1 MRPQLGRVFRVLA
14 VEALQ
19 DGVRRRIVPVIAVV
33 SLLSLSVIDTCTSC
47 AMPNVVV
54 DGQPQAIPEAS
65 GWSGVSIVILL
76 GLWTVVL
83 AGILAADHLAESVS
97 DGTARL
103 VLARPVGRGTFAL
116 SRLAGALGITY
127 VTGAVLLG
135 TAIFLLQARHGL
147 PLAPALLAAL
157 ACASSALIVGALSMT
172 ASLWLPRT
180 VTSLLVLLF
189 VGALASL
196 NLGVLAGAELT
207 GLFGV
212 IERVGPPLASG
223 MAVALAPWIAPTEVP
238 GDPLE
243 LALRLGLWCV
253 GSASLLVV
261 AFRRTEL
268 RG

>member
-1 MRPQLGRVFRVLA
+1 MRPQLGRVFGVLS

-33 SLLSLSVIDTCTSC
+33 SLLSLSVIDSCTSC
-47 AMPNVVV
+47 GMPNVMI
-54 DGQPQAIPEAS
+54 GGEPQAIPEAS
-65 GWSGVSIVILL
+65 GWSGVSITIVL

-83 AGILAADHLAESVS
+83 AGILAADHLAESFS

-116 SRLAGALGITY
+116 SRLAGVLGITY

-135 TAIFLLQARHGL
+135 AAAFLLQARHAL
-147 PLAPALLAAL
+147 PLEPALLAGL
-157 ACASSALIVGALSMT
+157 ACACSALIVGALSMT
-172 ASLWLPRT
+172 ASLSLPRT
-180 VTSLLVLLF
+180 ATSLLVLIV
-189 VGALASL
+189 VGALSSL

-207 GLFGV
+207 GVLGIV
-212 IERVGPPLASG
+212 ERVAPPLVTS
-223 MAVALAPWIAPTEVP
+223 MAVALAPWIEPTEVP
-238 GDPLE
+238 GDRLE
-243 LALRLGLWCV
+243 IALRLGLWCV